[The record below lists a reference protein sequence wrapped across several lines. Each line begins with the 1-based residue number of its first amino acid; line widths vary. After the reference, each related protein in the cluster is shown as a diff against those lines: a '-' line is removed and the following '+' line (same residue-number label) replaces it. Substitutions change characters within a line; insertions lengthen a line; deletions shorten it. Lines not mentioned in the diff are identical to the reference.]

1 VLDNGSGQPIA
12 GTVIVDLEAAAG
24 DYYTVMETSPDVN
37 GKFTFK
43 NVASGRD
50 YIIAVSARN
59 NDGVDYIPYV
69 LVSAYVVT
77 NTPWGPGASITPGT
91 DVGTIKMSLP
101 KGPSSGTIL
110 MALSSQNTAGQ
121 PSPATVTLA
130 LREFFADRVFQIP
143 LFTPG
148 GVVVATT
155 DTEGTNCPTNTACA
169 TASME
174 IPAAFADW
182 NAFKGAQHIQYPI
195 GLYTI
200 RGTATVPNTSKL
212 DCSPNVL
219 EDFLI
224 PNFAGAT
231 TNAGMSFSNCQ

>member
-1 VLDNGSGQPIA
+1 VLDNGNGQPIA
-12 GTVIVDLEAAAG
+12 GTVIVDLEAATG
-24 DYYTVMETSPDVN
+24 DYFTVMETSPDSN

-43 NVASGRD
+43 NVASGPD

-69 LVSAYVVT
+69 LVSAHVVA

-91 DVGTIKMSLP
+91 DVGSIKMALP
-101 KGPSSGTIL
+101 NGPSSGTIL

-143 LFTPG
+143 LPQKG

-155 DTEGTNCPTNTACA
+155 DTTGSNCPMNTACVIA
-169 TASME
+169 PME
-174 IPAAFADW
+174 IPTTFADW
-182 NAFKGAQHIQYPI
+182 NAFKGAQHIQFPP
-195 GLYTI
+195 GNYTI
-200 RGTATVPNTSKL
+200 RGTAMVPNTSKL
-212 DCSPNVL
+212 DCSPTVL

-231 TNAGMSFSNCQ
+231 TNAGMSFTSCQ